1 MARIIKKICL
11 MTIVLLIAI
20 SIKVYANEL
29 TLDCPDSINPET
41 ENTLE
46 YVLKGKFTGNV
57 NSIKVR
63 YTLPDGVEFQG
74 FTPSEGWN
82 LEQGGT
88 ADKKGLVL
96 RINDIDVTGE
106 VEFGKFTFN
115 VPSTYSKD
123 KISLKLFELD
133 ATNTACELIDF
144 DNDVVEKNVTISST
158 NDDKDNDKPDTPTGD
173 NPSDNNP
180 SGDKPTGD
188 NGNDGSEGQVDN
200 GSNTPAGTN
209 DEGDKN
215 GEDSGNQSIADG
227 DDKNSNDGNGNSAS
241 IGSESSG
248 EKDGDYDLDRGSA
261 QEKDKNDTTVTK
273 TPFGQYGNG
282 KVILI
287 IMVIVS
293 VTGFVVYK
301 RFNKV
306 KYIK

>member
-11 MTIVLLIAI
+11 MTVVLLIAI

-29 TLDCPDSINPET
+29 TLDCPDSINPKT

-144 DNDVVEKNVTISST
+144 DAEVVEKDIIISSS
-158 NDDKDNDKPDTPTGD
+158 NDDKDNPTED
-173 NPSDNNP
+173 NQSDNN
-180 SGDKPTGD
+180 PTGD
-188 NGNDGSEGQVDN
+188 NGNGGNEGQGDN
-200 GSNTPAGTN
+200 GSNTPSGTN

-215 GEDSGNQSIADG
+215 GE
-227 DDKNSNDGNGNSAS
+227 
-241 IGSESSG
+241 GSENQNL
-248 EKDGDYDLDRGSA
+248 EKDGDKNGNVGNGNTAGIGSQSSGA
-261 QEKDKNDTTVTK
+261 KNVDYNQDQESAPKNDTTVTK
-273 TPFGQYGNG
+273 TPFGQYGNRNIII
-282 KVILI
+282 VLI
-287 IMVIVS
+287 AMVLFMGVIVN
-293 VTGFVVYK
+293 K
-301 RFNKV
+301 KLKKV
-306 KYIK
+306 KFIK

>member
-88 ADKKGLVL
+88 ADKTGLVL

-144 DNDVVEKNVTISST
+144 ENDVVEKNVTISGT
-158 NDDKDNDKPDTPTGD
+158 NDDNDKPDTPTGD

-180 SGDKPTGD
+180 TGDNPTGDNPTGD
-188 NGNDGSEGQVDN
+188 NGNGGNEGQGDN
-200 GSNTPAGTN
+200 GSNTPSGTDGEGN
-209 DEGDKN
+209 KNGEESGNQNLEKDGDKN
-215 GEDSGNQSIADG
+215 GNV
-227 DDKNSNDGNGNSAS
+227 GNGNTAGIASQSSSAMN
-241 IGSESSG
+241 
-248 EKDGDYDLDRGSA
+248 GDYNKG
-261 QEKDKNDTTVTK
+261 QESTPVNDTTVTK

-282 KVILI
+282 KVILMI
-287 IMVIVS
+287 IGIVS
-293 VTGFVVYK
+293 VIGFVVYK
-301 RFNKV
+301 KFSKV
-306 KYIK
+306 KFIK